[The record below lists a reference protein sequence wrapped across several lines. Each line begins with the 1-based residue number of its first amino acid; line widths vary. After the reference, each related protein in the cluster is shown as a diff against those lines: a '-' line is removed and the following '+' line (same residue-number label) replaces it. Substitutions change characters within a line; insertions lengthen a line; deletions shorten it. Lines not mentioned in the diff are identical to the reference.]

1 MQMKKNSEI
10 ILKVLLHI
18 VVWIFVLLFPYFFMD
33 FNNPHPPMF
42 ENWLEMSFVVL
53 IFYTNYFLLIKR
65 YLFNHKNLAFIVFN
79 ILLIAIALIVSLNF
93 GNEIKIIP
101 KNPNGMMFGHEKF
114 EEIKR
119 SKGPLDIQVSR
130 TLFPFLLALGIA
142 VAIRA
147 TIKSNIEENE
157 RKKLENE
164 HLKSEITYLKYQ
176 IQPHFFFNTLNN
188 IYSLIDTS
196 PEYAKEVLHR
206 LSKLM
211 RFILYQTNDQEVFI
225 KDEITFIAN
234 YVELMKIRTQNNV
247 SISIEIPQTVPDLR
261 IPPLI
266 YISLVENAF
275 KHGIDPVKNSVIR
288 IWFSVANNQLLF
300 EVANTNF
307 PKAQKDKSGSGIGI
321 VNVKKRLEILYKPN
335 EYTLEQKCVGDYYI
349 TKLIIPINHG

>member
-1 MQMKKNSEI
+1 MKYLNNPI
-10 ILKVLLHI
+10 IKIIVHI
-18 VVWIFVLLFPYFFMD
+18 IMWGSVIIFPFLFRDYD
-33 FNNPHPPMF
+33 KPHPPLLHDWF
-42 ENWLEMSFVVL
+42 EYLFVVA
-53 IFYTNYFLLIKR
+53 IFYINYFFLIKR
-65 YLFNHKNLAFIVFN
+65 YLFGHKYHLFIMSN
-79 ILLIAIALIVSLNF
+79 ILVVAIATMICIEFDTNKIPLKPD
-93 GNEIKIIP
+93 NEP
-101 KNPNGMMFGHEKF
+101 FDRSQF
-114 EEIKR
+114 EAAKKR
-119 SKGPLDIQVSR
+119 KMPLDIQV
-130 TLFPFLLALGIA
+130 TKVILPFLLSLGVA
-142 VAIRA
+142 VAIKAIVKLNTEESERKK
-147 TIKSNIEENE
+147 IENE
-157 RKKLENE
+157 R
-164 HLKSEITYLKYQ
+164 LKSEITYLKYQ

-211 RFILYQTNDQEVFI
+211 RFILYQTNDNEVLI

-247 SISIEIPQTVPDLR
+247 SISIEMPQLVPEVR

-275 KHGIDPVKNSVIR
+275 KHGIDPVKTSVIR
-288 IWFSVANNQLLF
+288 IWFSVVNDKLLF

-321 VNVKKRLEILYKPN
+321 VNVKKRLEILYKED
-335 EYTLEQKCVGDYYI
+335 EYTFTQECVGDYYI